1 MPGGSR
7 SQRLRRLRAE
17 TVLNLKSEVQETT
30 LADALV
36 DVVARLQE
44 AFEVELQHDSRW
56 WLHEIISSLRRDFPE
71 VPFAKPPKNRW
82 MEPDGGV
89 LSVVDREGNRHV
101 ILISEVKSQG
111 TNDEREKEGKSKQA
125 MGNAIE
131 RLGKNMIGFRTAM
144 LSESIMPF
152 VCFGDGWDFK
162 PGSYILD
169 RVVTI
174 AMFGPLNRIALHN
187 DGEGGQFNRGSFFF
201 REDPWTAKEM
211 ANRLFKVAE
220 RSIYY
225 YFSEFGPEAFE
236 PSD

>member
-1 MPGGSR
+1 MPAGDR
-7 SQRLRRLRAE
+7 SARLRKLRAE
-17 TVLNLKSEVQETT
+17 TVLNLKSAVQETA

-36 DVVARLQE
+36 DVVARLQKS
-44 AFEVELQHDSRW
+44 FDVELRHDSRW
-56 WLHEIISSLRRDFPE
+56 WLQEIVAPLKRDFPG
-71 VPFAKPPKNRW
+71 VPFAKVGERRW

-89 LSVVDREGNRHV
+89 LSIVDREGTRHV

-111 TNDEREKEGKSKQA
+111 TNDARAREGKSKQA

-131 RLGKNMIGFRTAM
+131 RLGKNMIGFRAAM

-174 AMFGPLNRIALHN
+174 AMFGPLNRIALQN
-187 DGEGGQFNRGSFFF
+187 EGDGGRFNRGSFFF
-201 REDPWTAKEM
+201 REEPWTVREM
-211 ANRLFKVAE
+211 ADRMYKVAQ
-220 RSIYY
+220 RSIHY
-225 YFSEFGPEAFE
+225 YFSEFGPEAFG
-236 PSD
+236 PPD